1 MFIFSNSVPNKMN
14 QTEKADSLQILLPA
28 DVNTEKV

>member
-14 QTEKADSLQILLPA
+14 QTENADSLQILLPA
-28 DVNTEKV
+28 NTEKV